1 MVPPNPRKPG
11 PPSDDGDV
19 TPTAGEVPGTS
30 AAEDT
35 ERNWGA
41 APALRPGDELDGRY
55 RIVRFIAAGG
65 MGEVYEA
72 TDLAL
77 GTEVAVKTI
86 RPDLAAREHVM
97 ERFRREILL
106 ARRVTH
112 PNVCRIFDLGQHC
125 GHKQGEWLHS
135 SATGA
140 DVTFLTMELLRG
152 ETLRH
157 FLRRSGPLSAEDA
170 LPLVEQMADALAAA
184 HEA

>member
-19 TPTAGEVPGTS
+19 TPTAGELPGTS

-41 APALRPGDELDGRY
+41 APSLKPGDELDGRY

-112 PNVCRIFDLGQHC
+112 PNVCRIFDLGQHAS
-125 GHKQGEWLHS
+125 G
-135 SATGA
+135 TGA
-140 DVTFLTMELLRG
+140 DVTFLTMELLRARPSVTSCG
-152 ETLRH
+152 
-157 FLRRSGPLSAEDA
+157 GPDR
-170 LPLVEQMADALAAA
+170 
-184 HEA
+184 